1 VLSPCGQP
9 AVGYAS
15 HKGMTLVVH
24 HIDAAADMV
33 EQQIGSW
40 EPDNAVDLDL
50 FLARLPRLFE
60 AVSTSVGHVASRLG
74 SDFPVDPAVTER
86 LREIASTV
94 AGMSEFAG
102 EAHSIHRSAHAR
114 ELERIEEPRP
124 GEQMWDV
131 ARNQ

>member
-1 VLSPCGQP
+1 
-9 AVGYAS
+9 
-15 HKGMTLVVH
+15 MTLVVH

-33 EQQIGSW
+33 EQQIGTW

-50 FLARLPRLFE
+50 FLSNLPRLFE
-60 AVSTSVGHVASRLG
+60 AVSTSIGHVASRLG

-102 EAHSIHRSAHAR
+102 EAHAIHRSAHAK
-114 ELERIEEPRP
+114 ELERIEDPRP

-131 ARNQ
+131 ARNR